1 VERRLAVHAGAA
13 KRLVAVALALLVATP
28 AAAAPRKGKAR
39 ALFDRGVKAYQTGDY
54 AAAAA
59 ALDESY
65 AIEKDVETLYAWA
78 QAERKLEHC
87 DRAIALWEKLLALD
101 LPAKN
106 KQAIQLKIDD
116 CSAELAKQQAIA
128 PKPGPAAKPEP
139 SSSPEPAAA
148 PDEPAAGEPGA
159 AATTATADLAPRREP
174 PPESSGR
181 SRWKNPIGLSLIGVG
196 VIGLGAGTVFLLQ
209 ARSAD
214 AAKDDAATLDEF
226 LDKRDEARSK
236 GTLSIVGYA
245 AGAVLIGGGIAWILT
260 RPDGER
266 AALSGWIAPDGGGGV
281 VLSGGF

>member
-13 KRLVAVALALLVATP
+13 RRLVAVVLALCVATP
-28 AAAAPRKGKAR
+28 VAAAPRKGKAR
-39 ALFDRGVKAYQTGDY
+39 VLFDRGVKAYQAGDY
-54 AAAAA
+54 ATAAA

-65 AIEKDVETLYAWA
+65 AIETDVETLYAWA

-101 LPAKN
+101 LPKKN

-128 PKPGPAAKPEP
+128 PKPGPPAKPEP
-139 SSSPEPAAA
+139 SSTPEPA
-148 PDEPAAGEPGA
+148 PDEPGPDEPVA
-159 AATTATADLAPRREP
+159 TATTTADLAPRREL
-174 PPESSGR
+174 PPEDTGR

-214 AAKDDAATLDEF
+214 AAKDDAATYGEF

-236 GTLSIVGYA
+236 GTLSVVGYA

-266 AALSGWIAPDGGGGV
+266 AGLSAWIAPDGGGGV